1 MFLKDELT
9 VLYVNN
15 PCLVKYSYMIMLN
28 NVNVLNAD
36 LFLSVGGSIGM
47 RISLVKKKLP
57 FYLVTKQVHTRRK
70 RLRCAKFRVHACP
83 PRLYRET

>member
-1 MFLKDELT
+1 MCLKDELT

-15 PCLVKYSYMIMLN
+15 PCLVNYSYMFMLN
-28 NVNVLNAD
+28 NVNVLNTD

-57 FYLVTKQVHTRRK
+57 FYVYYK
-70 RLRCAKFRVHACP
+70 RTIVKVQNRIDF
-83 PRLYRET
+83 